1 MTSFA
6 TVADLGTFLNR
17 TLTGGDAS
25 QAQMFLDG
33 ATAAIKQEANQTLER
48 VQTSALLAGSWS
60 NELELPER
68 PVVAVAAVLL
78 NGVLVGTGDYE
89 WNSRQL
95 LRRGRLFGQSIGT
108 VDDYAYRPGSTFGH
122 QAHWGGPSS
131 TVQVT
136 YTHGFDPIPQVLVTL
151 CLQVA
156 ARTMLNPAGIQ
167 SETVAGYSVRY
178 VNHGSG
184 GPTVLLDADEKKVAR
199 SFRIP

>member
-6 TVADLGTFLNR
+6 STDDLATFLNR
-17 TLTGGDAS
+17 TWAAGEED

-33 ATAAIKQEANQTLER
+33 ATAAIKQEANQTFELTE
-48 VQTSALLAGSWS
+48 TTALLAGTWS

-68 PVVAVAAVLL
+68 PVVSVGAVYL

-89 WNSRQL
+89 FNTRQL

-108 VDDYAYRPGSTFGH
+108 IDDYAYRPGSAFGH

-136 YTHGFDPIPQVLVTL
+136 YTHGFDPIPYDLVVL

-156 ARTMLNPAGIQ
+156 ARTMLNPAGVQ
-167 SETVAGYSVRY
+167 SESIAGYSVRY

-184 GPTVLLDADEKKVAR
+184 GPTLLLDADEKKIAR
-199 SFRIP
+199 NYRIP